1 MRCLSAAA
9 AALLCSCFLE
19 PEYTFSVE
27 GTVIEEVS
35 GAAIPDA
42 RVELRFRQPLTS
54 WSEYPVLLAATNAN
68 GEGYFRVVTGA
79 PPGYDRAN
87 CATLALRVTAA
98 GYAEVPIHG
107 VAGNEAPVNSD
118 GEDPCADGEAEAF
131 PVRMRLSTGSD

>member
-27 GTVIEEVS
+27 GTVIEDES
-35 GAAIPDA
+35 GVAIPDA

-54 WSEYPVLLAATNAN
+54 WSEYPVLLAATNTN
-68 GEGYFRVVTGA
+68 GEGYFRIVTGA

-87 CATLALRVTAA
+87 CGTLALRVTAA
-98 GYAEVPIHG
+98 GYADVPIHG
-107 VAGNEAPVNSD
+107 VEGDEALSDAGEN
-118 GEDPCADGEAEAF
+118 PCADGETEAH
-131 PVRMRLSTGSD
+131 PVRMRPGTDTD

>member
-1 MRCLSAAA
+1 MRCLNAAA
-9 AALLCSCFLE
+9 AALICSCFLE

-27 GTVIEEVS
+27 GAVIEDGS

-54 WSEYPVLLAATNAN
+54 WSEYPVLLATTNTN
-68 GEGYFRVVTGA
+68 GEGYFRIVTGA

-98 GYAEVPIHG
+98 GYAEVPIHY
-107 VAGNEAPVNSD
+107 VAGNEGVSED
-118 GEDPCADGEAEAF
+118 GENPCADGEALAS
-131 PVRMRLSTGSD
+131 PVRMRLATDSD